1 MTDATDTPGTI
12 PGSITVHITDDES
25 LIASSLAT
33 LLRLEDDI
41 EVVGTS
47 GTGEQLLEALATRP
61 VPDVV
66 VLDLH
71 MPGIDGITTAE
82 QALADHPGLAVL
94 IVTSH
99 ARPRG
104 LKRALAVGVR
114 GFLPK
119 TADANEFAD
128 AIRALKKGRKY
139 IDQELAAAAL
149 DMEASPLTEREV
161 EVLEQAGTGASV
173 NDIAAAVHLAP
184 GTARNYLSS
193 AIAKTGAINR
203 IDAFH
208 KAREAGW
215 I

>member
-1 MTDATDTPGTI
+1 M
-12 PGSITVHITDDES
+12 SITVHITDDEA

-33 LLRLEDDI
+33 LLGLEEDI
-41 EVVGTS
+41 EVRGTS
-47 GTGEQLLEALATRP
+47 HSGEELLTALHRSYTEGNP
-61 VPDVV
+61 PDVI

-71 MPGIDGITTAE
+71 MPGLDGLRTAETITTEYPHA
-82 QALADHPGLAVL
+82 AIL

-104 LKRALAVGVR
+104 LKRALAAGVR

-119 TADANEFAD
+119 TADAEEFAT
-128 AIRALKKGRKY
+128 AIRALHQGKTY
-139 IDQELAAAAL
+139 LDQDLAVQAL
-149 DMEASPLTEREV
+149 GIEESPLTEREV
-161 EVLEQAGTGASV
+161 EVLEQAGTGGSV
-173 NDIAAAVHLAP
+173 NAIASAVHIAP

-193 AIAKTGAINR
+193 AIAKTGAANR
-203 IDAFH
+203 YDAFH

>member
-1 MTDATDTPGTI
+1 M
-12 PGSITVHITDDES
+12 SINVHITDDET

-33 LLRLEDDI
+33 LLGLEDDLA
-41 EVVGTS
+41 VQGTS
-47 GTGEQLLEALATRP
+47 HSGQELLDHLHRQHTTGAL
-61 VPDVV
+61 PDVI

-71 MPGIDGITTAE
+71 MPGIDGLRTAE
-82 QALADHPGLAVL
+82 RIVQDYPQLPIL

-104 LKRALAVGVR
+104 LKRALAAGVR

-119 TADANEFAD
+119 TAQAEEFAT
-128 AIRALKKGRKY
+128 AIRTLHSGKTY
-139 IDQELAAAAL
+139 LDQELAVQAL
-149 DMEASPLTEREV
+149 GIEDSPLTEREV
-161 EVLEQAGTGASV
+161 EVLEHAGTGASV
-173 NDIAAAVHLAP
+173 NDIAAAVRIAP

-193 AIAKTGAINR
+193 AMAKTNAANR
-203 IDAFH
+203 FDAFH